1 MGEQTFVARAQRT
14 GSNDTTGARQVV
26 TESVPWGRM
35 GVPMD
40 IAKGIVF
47 LASDD
52 AGYMNG
58 SGLVVDGGMTAT

>member
-1 MGEQTFVARAQRT
+1 MGEQTFVSRAQRAGT
-14 GSNDTTGARQVV
+14 NDTSAARQVV
-26 TESVPWGRM
+26 TESVPWGRL
-35 GVPMD
+35 GVPKD

-58 SGLVVDGGMTAT
+58 AGLIVDGGVTAA